1 MGIWFWVFVVWFVI
15 STNLLTFLLT
25 YLFLQRKMY
34 LLAVRELIM
43 FLTGGGRLENR
54 QVEKQE
60 KEVEKREIER
70 QQEESPKQ
78 ELPHSFSTSS
88 PSSSFSL
95 QDILLKK
102 KK

>member
-34 LLAVRELIM
+34 LLAVREVIW
-43 FLTGGGRLENR
+43 FLTGGGKKEDKREN
-54 QVEKQE
+54 KQIE
-60 KEVEKREIER
+60 KEVEIER
-70 QQEESPKQ
+70 QQEEIPKQ
-78 ELPHSFSTSS
+78 EIPHSFSTSAS
-88 PSSSFSL
+88 PPSFSL